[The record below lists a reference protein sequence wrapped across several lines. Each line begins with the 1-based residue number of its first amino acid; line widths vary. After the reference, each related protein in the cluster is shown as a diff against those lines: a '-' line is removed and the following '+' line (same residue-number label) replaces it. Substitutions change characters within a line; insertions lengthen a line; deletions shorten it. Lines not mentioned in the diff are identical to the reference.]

1 MKRKILI
8 VDDEK
13 SILDWMKIALEDKYE
28 VLTYQDPLLA
38 LDLIKKERID
48 LVITDI
54 KMPGISGLEL
64 LEEVKKINFTLPV
77 IMITAYAS
85 IESAISAFR
94 KGVSDYLIKPFSEE
108 ELIYRVEKHLP
119 ELEEYEE
126 FIAVDEKMLEVK
138 KIALK
143 SAKSDLP
150 IFIYGETGVGK
161 EVLAKFIHKNS
172 KRKERSFIAVN
183 CAALPSEL
191 LESELFGYKKGAFTG
206 AFKDKKGLLEV
217 ADGGTIF
224 LDEISE
230 MPSNL
235 QTKLLRVIE
244 NKEII
249 PLGSVETKKIDI
261 RIISATNRDP
271 KETLKEGRLR
281 EDLYYRISAFPI
293 YIPPLRERK
302 KDIPAL
308 IEYFIK
314 RISKKLKKDF
324 TVQEEVV
331 EILLDYN
338 WKGNIRE
345 LENVIERAC
354 AICEGTVI
362 KKEHLPFE
370 IVEESITAKNLKE
383 LEEKLILEVLKEF
396 DGNVKKAAR
405 KLGIHPS
412 TIYRRLK
419 KITKKNGK

>member
-38 LDLIKKERID
+38 LDYIKKEKVD

-54 KMPGISGLEL
+54 RMPGISGLEL
-64 LEEVKKINFTLPV
+64 LEEIKKTNSILPV
-77 IMITAYAS
+77 IIITAYAS
-85 IESAISAFR
+85 IESAITAFR

-119 ELEEYEE
+119 ELEKYEE

-143 SAKSDLP
+143 SAKTDLP
-150 IFIYGETGVGK
+150 VLIYGETGVGK
-161 EVLAKFIHKNS
+161 EVLARLIHKNS
-172 KRKERSFIAVN
+172 NRKDKSLVAVN

-206 AFKDKKGLLEV
+206 AFGDKKGLLEI

-230 MPSNL
+230 MPLHL
-235 QTKLLRVIE
+235 QSKLLRVIE

-249 PLGSVETKKIDI
+249 PLGSVSAKKIDI

-271 KETLKEGRLR
+271 KESIKEGKLR

-308 IEYFIK
+308 VEYFIK
-314 RISKKLKKDF
+314 RISKRLKKDF
-324 TVQEEVV
+324 TVEEEVIDV
-331 EILLDYN
+331 LLDYS
-338 WKGNIRE
+338 WKGNVRE
-345 LENVIERAC
+345 LENAIERAC

-362 KKEHLPFE
+362 KKEHIPSE
-370 IVEESITAKNLKE
+370 IIEESAKAKNLRE
-383 LEEKLILEVLKEF
+383 LEEKLILEVLRESN
-396 DGNVKKAAR
+396 GNVKKAAQ

-419 KITKKNGK
+419 KMNKKNE